1 MKTKNLLAIFLILAF
16 TFSLYACME
25 SKAEGPESIAD
36 VESSEDSKEPEDLS
50 AEPEESSAEPEV
62 SKEVSI
68 EEEDVYV
75 QREMTEEM
83 KAALYRMKYRESRE
97 YDPNNENCVNFMSYY
112 QASYYANHNINGYT
126 LCHCTS
132 DEVAQGFTERKIDG
146 YYFMTPWTGSPSPL
160 MLYLYK
166 DGEFTTIETALKTDL
181 INASDLYEILSSD
194 PKYGVKAEIIES
206 K

>member
-25 SKAEGPESIAD
+25 SNAEGPESIAD

-75 QREMTEEM
+75 QRELTEDMIKEIWRISGFSDYNP
-83 KAALYRMKYRESRE
+83 KI
-97 YDPNNENCVNFMSYY
+97 
-112 QASYYANHNINGYT
+112 ASHEGAMISIKSNYYANHNINGYT
-126 LCHCTS
+126 LCHFQSFVEFSTATYRK
-132 DEVAQGFTERKIDG
+132 DGFLFATWNIG
-146 YYFMTPWTGSPSPL
+146 HPSHL
-160 MLYLYK
+160 SLYLYK
-166 DGEFTTIETALKTDL
+166 DGKFITIEDALDSGL
-181 INASDLYEILSSD
+181 ANAADLYEILSSD
-194 PKYGVKAEIIES
+194 PNYGVKAKII
-206 K
+206 

>member
-16 TFSLYACME
+16 TFSLYACTEGVKTDNSVVENVEITE
-25 SKAEGPESIAD
+25 SVDSSAEES
-36 VESSEDSKEPEDLS
+36 ETEES
-50 AEPEESSAEPEV
+50 AEPTV
-62 SKEVSI
+62 S
-68 EEEDVYV
+68 EDVSTDDEDNYV

-83 KAALYRMKYRESRE
+83 KAALYRMKYRGSRE

-132 DEVAQGFTERKIDG
+132 DQVADGFTERKIDG

-194 PKYGVKAEIIES
+194 PNYGVKAKII
-206 K
+206 